1 MILED
6 RSVEKRR
13 MGVCGFGGL
22 EIMESEIEEVG
33 GGGKGTLYK
42 TLKELIVL
50 ERTFYVHGNSIATH
64 VGSGLC
70 N

>member
-13 MGVCGFGGL
+13 MGDSTVEVDVGLWVRGL

-33 GGGKGTLYK
+33 GGGEGHAL
-42 TLKELIVL
+42 
-50 ERTFYVHGNSIATH
+50 
-64 VGSGLC
+64 
-70 N
+70 